1 MNSENRHGLI
11 TDAAGV
17 DKTVTL
23 NKLVKTFSDM
33 GVPVLLPDIKG
44 DLAGLDLASLELTG
58 LDPVSPALPVVFWD
72 AFGKDG
78 LPVRTSVSGIGAPL
92 LSRIL
97 ELNDTQ
103 TSILSSVF
111 QIADNK
117 GLLLLDLKDLRAM
130 LQYVGENGREF
141 TLTYGNISKRSIG
154 AIIRNILILEDQQ
167 GGDLIFGEPALDFYD
182 LLRTDPNGHGYIN
195 ILHSVKLY
203 RNPVLYSTFL
213 LWMLS
218 ELFEMLPETDD
229 YSKPKIVFFFDESQL
244 LFKGVPKPL
253 LDRMEQVF
261 RMSRSKG
268 IEIHFITQHPDD
280 LPQNV
285 LNMLENRV
293 QPISVEA
300 LVTGP
305 AVAISAAERKEI
317 INGSPLKDKYER
329 PLDRESA
336 YEILKKD
343 TMKMDAQNVAD
354 RSATERDGAERGA
367 TKSVKTDRSSGERSS
382 GRGYTRQTP
391 MEKAVNAVFSTIG
404 REVGRSLIRGILG
417 SLKK

>member
-1 MNSENRHGLI
+1 MNSENRHSLI

-33 GVPVLLPDIKG
+33 NVPVLLPDIEG
-44 DLAGLDLASLELTG
+44 DLAGLDLAG
-58 LDPVSPALPVVFWD
+58 LDLADLALPVEFWD

-78 LPVRTSVSGIGAPL
+78 LPVRTSVSGMGAPL

-111 QIADNK
+111 QIADDK
-117 GLLLLDLKDLRAM
+117 GLLLLDLKDLRAI

-167 GGDLIFGEPALDFYD
+167 GGSLIFGEPALDFCD
-182 LLRTDPNGHGYIN
+182 LLRTDPNGRGYIN

-203 RNPVLYSTFL
+203 RNPVLYSSFL

-229 YSKPKIVFFFDESQL
+229 SSKPKIVFFFDESQL
-244 LFKGVPKPL
+244 LFQDVPKTF

-261 RMSRSKG
+261 RMSGSKG
-268 IEIHFITQHPDD
+268 IEICFVTQNPDE
-280 LPQNV
+280 LPQNMR
-285 LNMLENRV
+285 NIFGNRV
-293 QPISVEA
+293 QPVFVESPT
-300 LVTGP
+300 TGS

-317 INGSPLKDKYER
+317 INRSPLKNKYEK

-336 YEILKKD
+336 YEILKKG
-343 TMKMDAQNVAD
+343 TMNAQNAD
-354 RSATERDGAERGA
+354 RRTIEQGVTETEKID
-367 TKSVKTDRSSGERSS
+367 KSSGKKSS
-382 GRGYTRQTP
+382 GRGYSRQTP
-391 MEKAVNAVFSTIG
+391 MEKAMNAVFSTIG

>member
-17 DKTVTL
+17 HKTVTL
-23 NKLVKTFSDM
+23 SNLVKTFSDM
-33 GVPVLLPDIKG
+33 NVPVLLPDIKG
-44 DLAGLDLASLELTG
+44 DLASLDLAGLDLANL
-58 LDPVSPALPVVFWD
+58 ALPVEFWD

-78 LPVRTSVSGIGAPL
+78 LPVRTSVSDIGAPL

-111 QIADNK
+111 QIADDK
-117 GLLLLDLKDLRAM
+117 GLLLLDLKDLRAI

-167 GGDLIFGEPALDFYD
+167 GGSFIFGEPVLDFCD
-182 LLRTDPNGHGYIN
+182 LLRTDPNGRGYIN

-203 RNPVLYSTFL
+203 RNPVLYSSFL

-229 YSKPKIVFFFDESQL
+229 LSKPKIVFFFDEAHL
-244 LFKGVPKPL
+244 LFKDVPETF

-261 RMSRSKG
+261 RMSGSKG
-268 IEIHFITQHPDD
+268 IKICFITQNPDE

-285 LNMLENRV
+285 RNLLKNMV
-293 QPISVEA
+293 QPVSVESQ
-300 LVTGP
+300 VTGSTF
-305 AVAISAAERKEI
+305 AISAAERKEI
-317 INGSPLKDKYER
+317 INRSPLKNKYER

-343 TMKMDAQNVAD
+343 TIKMDTQKAAD
-354 RSATERDGAERGA
+354 RGVSERDE
-367 TKSVKTDRSSGERSS
+367 TETEKTDRGSGEGSS
-382 GRGYTRQTP
+382 RRRYTRQTP

>member
-33 GVPVLLPDIKG
+33 NVPVLLPDIEG
-44 DLAGLDLASLELTG
+44 DLAGLDLAGPADL
-58 LDPVSPALPVVFWD
+58 ALPVEFWD

-78 LPVRTSVSGIGAPL
+78 LPVRTSVSGIGAHL

-111 QIADNK
+111 QIADDK
-117 GLLLLDLKDLRAM
+117 GLLLLDLKDLRAI

-154 AIIRNILILEDQQ
+154 AIIRNILILEEQQ
-167 GGDLIFGEPALDFYD
+167 GGNLIFGEPALDFYD
-182 LLRTDPNGHGYIN
+182 LLRTDPNGRGYIN

-203 RNPVLYSTFL
+203 RNPVLYSSFL

-218 ELFEMLPETDD
+218 ELFEMLPETGDS
-229 YSKPKIVFFFDESQL
+229 SKPKIVFFFDESQH
-244 LFKGVPKPL
+244 LFQDVPKTF

-261 RMSRSKG
+261 RMCGSKG
-268 IEIHFITQHPDD
+268 IEICFVTQNLDE
-280 LPQNV
+280 LPQNIR
-285 LNMLENRV
+285 NIFGNRV
-293 QPISVEA
+293 QPVFVEPLA
-300 LVTGP
+300 TRS

-317 INGSPLKDKYER
+317 INGSPLRDKYEK

-343 TMKMDAQNVAD
+343 TMKVDAQNATA
-354 RSATERDGAERGA
+354 RGTTERGGTE
-367 TKSVKTDRSSGERSS
+367 SVKTDKSSEKRTARS
-382 GRGYTRQTP
+382 GYTRQTP

>member
-1 MNSENRHGLI
+1 MNAENRHGLI
-11 TDAAGV
+11 TDAVGME
-17 DKTVTL
+17 KTVTL
-23 NKLVKTFSDM
+23 SNLVKTFSDM
-33 GVPVLLPDIKG
+33 NVPVLLPDIKG
-44 DLAGLDLASLELTG
+44 DLAGLDLADL
-58 LDPVSPALPVVFWD
+58 ALPVEFWD

-78 LPVRTSVSGIGAPL
+78 LPVRTSVSDIGAPL

-111 QIADNK
+111 QIADDK
-117 GLLLLDLKDLRAM
+117 GLLLLDLKDLRAI

-167 GGDLIFGEPALDFYD
+167 GGSFIFGEPVLDFCD
-182 LLRTDPNGHGYIN
+182 LLRADSNGRGYIN

-203 RNPVLYSTFL
+203 RNPVLYSSFL

-218 ELFEMLPETDD
+218 EIFEMLPEADD
-229 YSKPKIVFFFDESQL
+229 LSKPKIVFFFDEPQL
-244 LFKGVPKPL
+244 LFKDVTETF

-261 RMSRSKG
+261 RMSGSKG
-268 IEIHFITQHPDD
+268 IEICFITQNPDE

-285 LNMLENRV
+285 RNVLKNKV
-293 QPISVEA
+293 QPVSVESPA
-300 LVTGP
+300 TGS
-305 AVAISAAERKEI
+305 AVAISASERKEI
-317 INGSPLKDKYER
+317 INRSPLKDKYER
-329 PLDRESA
+329 PLDRKSA

-343 TMKMDAQNVAD
+343 PIKMD
-354 RSATERDGAERGA
+354 TPK
-367 TKSVKTDRSSGERSS
+367 TTDRSVLARDEIETEKTGRGSGEKSS
-382 GRGYTRQTP
+382 GRKYTRQTP
-391 MEKAVNAVFSTIG
+391 VEKAVNAVFSTIG